1 MDSIRDAIIT
11 LKNTSGK
18 FQTMLVD
25 MNQSQEIKRFRHL
38 KALVA
43 FKFNSD
49 AGVPQHKSFR
59 PDIVRRADAALS
71 RISKQSDYG
80 YEQAVSRIKNA
91 WRNESCLKLAESI
104 LR

>member
-18 FQTMLVD
+18 FQTMLVE
-25 MNQSQEIKRFRHL
+25 MNQSQEIKRFRYL
-38 KALVA
+38 KSLVA
-43 FKFNSD
+43 LKFNGD
-49 AGVPQHKSFR
+49 GVPQHKSFR